1 MKNII
6 LASKSPR
13 RIEMLS
19 KYLNNIIVFSPDT
32 DESVNDMDLPETT
45 VMKIAFEKAW
55 KASCELGTKGIII
68 AADTVVFLDKIM
80 GKPKDDEEAFSM
92 LKSLSG
98 KTHSVYTGVCVLDSE
113 NGTKVV
119 DYEKT
124 LVEFNPLTDEFISR
138 YLETGEHSDKAG
150 AYGIQGFGE
159 LMVKKID
166 GCYNNV
172 KGLPLTKLNNILTK
186 HFSLKLL

>member
-19 KYLNNIIVFSPDT
+19 RYFHNLKIFASDT
-32 DESVNDMDLPETT
+32 DESVNEQDLPETT
-45 VMKIAFEKAW
+45 VMKIAFEKAF
-55 KASCELGTKGIII
+55 KAMWEYEEKGLII
-68 AADTVVFLDKIM
+68 AADTVVFLDRIM
-80 GKPKDDEEAFSM
+80 GKPKDEHEAFMM
-92 LKSLSG
+92 LRSLSG
-98 KTHSVYTGVCVLDSE
+98 KTHSVYTGICIIDSE
-113 NGTKVV
+113 EKKKVV

-124 LVEFNPLTDEFISR
+124 FVKFNELSDDFIRR
-138 YLETGEHSDKAG
+138 YLQTGEYKDKAG
-150 AYGIQGFGE
+150 SYGIQGYGE

-172 KGLPLTKLNNILTK
+172 KGLPLTKLNNMLNR
-186 HFSLKLL
+186 HFSLNLL